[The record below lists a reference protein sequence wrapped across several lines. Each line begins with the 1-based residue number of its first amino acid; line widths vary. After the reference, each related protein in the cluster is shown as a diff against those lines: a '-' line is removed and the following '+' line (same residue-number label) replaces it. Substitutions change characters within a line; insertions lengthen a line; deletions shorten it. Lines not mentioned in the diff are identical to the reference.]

1 MEFILIT
8 GRSLSQGREKEGGKF
23 SEAYKNAV
31 AICELDPQD
40 LEALGIREG
49 DNVRIRTEFGSVV
62 VKPIPSSQA
71 PHRGIAFIPYG
82 PWASMV
88 TGGETH
94 GTGMPTLKGIK
105 ASIEPTKEPILRLQ
119 GLYTGRL
126 RVMP

>member
-8 GRSLSQGREKEGGKF
+8 GRSLSQGREKERGKF

-49 DNVRIRTEFGSVV
+49 DNVRIRTDFGCVV

-82 PWASMV
+82 PWA
-88 TGGETH
+88 
-94 GTGMPTLKGIK
+94 
-105 ASIEPTKEPILRLQ
+105 
-119 GLYTGRL
+119 
-126 RVMP
+126 